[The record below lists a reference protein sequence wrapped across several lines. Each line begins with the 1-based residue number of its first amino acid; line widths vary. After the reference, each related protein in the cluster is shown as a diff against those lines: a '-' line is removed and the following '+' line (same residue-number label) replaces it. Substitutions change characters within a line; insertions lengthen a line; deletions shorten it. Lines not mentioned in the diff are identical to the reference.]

1 VVSQGGPPRCGLPE
15 RVIQRSAVNARREYH
30 ALACEKPC
38 FTPYPWFAFRLV
50 TTFAMHEPVVI
61 WLRRAAKSI
70 RLNSTRSSCL
80 ERSDHATRHD
90 LLSVSGKRSA
100 LSCTRPSWQM
110 VRVSLHAPC
119 VCRQRAGGPPPTEPG
134 SKELGQMC
142 SLHADRLQEGRQ
154 ADGSDCTWKSWG
166 NGDVFKETYIDK
178 GAHPNVLSLGQYL
191 DFTDWDENNR
201 LKNTGLECSDE
212 EAVRPTCKQPLCQH
226 VCARS

>member
-1 VVSQGGPPRCGLPE
+1 MLVANTMLWRVKNLASPPTLGSP
-15 RVIQRSAVNARREYH
+15 
-30 ALACEKPC
+30 
-38 FTPYPWFAFRLV
+38 FA
-50 TTFAMHEPVVI
+50 FAMHEPGVI

-70 RLNSTRSSCL
+70 RLNSTSSSCL

-166 NGDVFKETYIDK
+166 NGDVFTETYIDK

-191 DFTDWDENNR
+191 DFTDRDENNG

-212 EAVRPTCKQPLCQH
+212 EAVRPTCKQPLCQR
-226 VCARS
+226 VCARSWMEPSITRHRARCAAPGRPAA

>member
-1 VVSQGGPPRCGLPE
+1 
-15 RVIQRSAVNARREYH
+15 
-30 ALACEKPC
+30 
-38 FTPYPWFAFRLV
+38 
-50 TTFAMHEPVVI
+50 
-61 WLRRAAKSI
+61 
-70 RLNSTRSSCL
+70 
-80 ERSDHATRHD
+80 
-90 LLSVSGKRSA
+90 
-100 LSCTRPSWQM
+100 
-110 VRVSLHAPC
+110 
-119 VCRQRAGGPPPTEPG
+119 
-134 SKELGQMC
+134 MC